1 MHLRER
7 RKGVR
12 IVFAVCKGRFQSSLT
27 SHPLPNHTLLFV
39 MIEESIPRAR
49 ISNSVEKSL
58 SVWAVRS
65 IYRGKRKRGCVG
77 VVGREVRKAYL
88 SILGIMSERSDGMV
102 PRRMLDE
109 ANKAVLLLKKKLDE
123 TTQTGRR
130 EMDTALRS
138 MQM

>member
-1 MHLRER
+1 M
-7 RKGVR
+7 
-12 IVFAVCKGRFQSSLT
+12 
-27 SHPLPNHTLLFV
+27 
-39 MIEESIPRAR
+39 
-49 ISNSVEKSL
+49 EKSL
-58 SVWAVRS
+58 SVCLQSGPFEALTEGS
-65 IYRGKRKRGCVG
+65 GSRGCVG
-77 VVGREVRKAYL
+77 VEREVRKAYL